1 MIKDNYLD
9 ISKLETNHE
18 VMDFFTTVAKHG
30 GVLRFV
36 GGAVRDALK
45 GLKGSDLNFATDL
58 SPEEIFEVCS
68 DEDIKT
74 VPLGIKQGTIGVV
87 LGDKIV
93 EVSSLYK
100 HKTNDKGA
108 TIVEFTDDW
117 EEDAS
122 RRDLTINAV
131 YADEKGNVF
140 DYYNGINDLE
150 KGIVRF
156 IGTASH
162 RVKEDYIRILRYFR
176 FYSLFGLTEPNKKA
190 LSACQDHC
198 SGLKTIPMERIRD
211 ELFKI
216 IQTPNAPKVY
226 RLMQEHNVLSYIMP
240 DANFIDDLEYLNKLS
255 ENKTID
261 NEALV
266 KLFVLYR
273 PNAALAENLA
283 VRLKVSRKEKQL
295 FVALAEE
302 NTDLSLFNNEGDL
315 KKLIYH
321 YGKDFAKA
329 KLLVEEA
336 FSKTGLANLWQI
348 YDSISTMQD
357 LVFPLKGK
365 DILELK
371 LYKESQ
377 IGLILKNLEIEWVSS
392 SFTMSKEQLLSK
404 AESYHK
410 LSSEDFKENY
420 LSDRNIV

>member
-9 ISKLETNHE
+9 ISKLEINHE
-18 VMDFFTTVAKHG
+18 VMDFFTTIAKHG

-45 GLKGSDLNFATDL
+45 GLKGSDLNLATDL
-58 SPEEIFEVCS
+58 SPEELFEICS

-100 HKTNDKGA
+100 HKTNDKGK
-108 TIVEFTDDW
+108 TEIEFTDDW

-131 YADEKGNVF
+131 YADEKGNIF
-140 DYYNGINDLE
+140 DYYNGIDDLE

-162 RVKEDYIRILRYFR
+162 RIKDDYIRILRYFR

-198 SGLKTIPMERIRD
+198 AGLRTIPMERIRD

-216 IQTPNAPKVY
+216 IQTPKAPKVY
-226 RLMQEHNVLSYIMP
+226 RLMQEYNVLSYVMP
-240 DANFIDDLEYLNKLS
+240 DAKFIDDLEYLNNIS
-255 ENKTID
+255 FNQTID

-273 PNAALAENLA
+273 PNLALAENLA
-283 VRLKVSRKEKQL
+283 IRLKLSRKEKQI
-295 FVALAEE
+295 FVALAEDNVNLE
-302 NTDLSLFNNEGDL
+302 QFQNQKDL
-315 KKLIYH
+315 KKIIYLH
-321 YGKDFAKA
+321 GKDVIKA
-329 KLLVEEA
+329 RLLVEEA
-336 FSKTGLANLWQI
+336 SVKTGLGNLWQI
-348 YDSISTMQD
+348 YSNISSMPD
-357 LVFPLKGK
+357 LIFPIKGK
-365 DILELK
+365 DILELN

-377 IGLILKNLEIEWVSS
+377 IGFVLKNLEIEWVKSD
-392 SFTMSKEQLLSK
+392 FTMNKEHLLLK
-404 AESYHK
+404 AEELKSA
-410 LSSEDFKENY
+410 
-420 LSDRNIV
+420 V

>member
-9 ISKLETNHE
+9 ISKLEINHE
-18 VMDFFTTVAKHG
+18 VMDFFTTIAKHG

-45 GLKGSDLNFATDL
+45 GLKGSDLNLATDL
-58 SPEEIFEVCS
+58 SPEELFEIFS
-68 DEDIKT
+68 DDDIKT

-100 HKTNDKGA
+100 YKTNDKGK
-108 TIVEFTDDW
+108 TEIEFTDDW

-131 YADEKGNVF
+131 YADEKGNIF
-140 DYYNGINDLE
+140 DYYNGIDDLE

-162 RVKEDYIRILRYFR
+162 RIKDDYIRILRYFR

-198 SGLKTIPMERIRD
+198 AGLRTIPMERIRD

-216 IQTPNAPKVY
+216 IQTPKAPKVY
-226 RLMQEHNVLSYIMP
+226 RLMQEYNVLSYVMP
-240 DANFIDDLEYLNKLS
+240 DANFIDDLEYLNNIS
-255 ENKTID
+255 FNQTID

-273 PNAALAENLA
+273 PNLALAENLA
-283 VRLKVSRKEKQL
+283 IRLKLSRKEKQI
-295 FVALAEE
+295 FVALAEDNVNLE
-302 NTDLSLFNNEGDL
+302 QFQNQKDL
-315 KKLIYH
+315 KKIIYLH
-321 YGKDFAKA
+321 GKDVIKA

-336 FSKTGLANLWQI
+336 SVKTGLDNLWQI
-348 YDSISTMQD
+348 YSNISSMPD
-357 LVFPLKGK
+357 LIFPIKGK
-365 DILELK
+365 DILELN

-377 IGLILKNLEIEWVSS
+377 IGFVLKNLEIEWVKSD
-392 SFTMSKEQLLSK
+392 FTMNKEHLLLK
-404 AESYHK
+404 AEELKSA
-410 LSSEDFKENY
+410 
-420 LSDRNIV
+420 V